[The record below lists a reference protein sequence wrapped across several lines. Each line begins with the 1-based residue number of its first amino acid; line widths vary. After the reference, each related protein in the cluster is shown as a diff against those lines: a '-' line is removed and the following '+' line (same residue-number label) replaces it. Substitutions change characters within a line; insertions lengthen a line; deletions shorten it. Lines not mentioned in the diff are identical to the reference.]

1 MGGHVRTWLNA
12 HPGGLW
18 FLSTRFSRGALGW
31 TLHFSVYKNP
41 VEVHETHHG
50 LDRLLDPTRNQ
61 LERARP
67 PGIMLVAVDVRFG
80 VVSARPMSLPHSAA
94 LVSREVAGAQ
104 PAQHSLMNLLNETT
118 ATDGGAASM
127 PIDIP

>member
-1 MGGHVRTWLNA
+1 MAQRSRIVV
-12 HPGGLW
+12 
-18 FLSTRFSRGALGW
+18 LSTRFSRG
-31 TLHFSVYKNP
+31 SVGLYTISRYKP
-41 VEVHETHHG
+41 HRSTRH

-67 PGIMLVAVDVRFG
+67 PGIMLVAVDARFR
-80 VVSARPMSLPHSAA
+80 VMSTRPMSLPHSAA

-118 ATDGGAASM
+118 AIDGGAALM

>member
-18 FLSTRFSRGALGW
+18 FLSTRFSRGSVGLYTFQFNGHTMALQ
-31 TLHFSVYKNP
+31 
-41 VEVHETHHG
+41 

-67 PGIMLVAVDVRFG
+67 PGIMLVAVDARFG